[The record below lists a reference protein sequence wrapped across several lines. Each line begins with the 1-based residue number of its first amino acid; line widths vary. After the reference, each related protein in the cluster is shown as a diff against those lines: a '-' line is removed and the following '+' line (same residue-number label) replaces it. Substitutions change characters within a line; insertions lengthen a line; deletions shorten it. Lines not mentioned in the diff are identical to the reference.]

1 MSWITENKF
10 IAALGGGTLVGA
22 ILIYVVGSQGAGRYA
37 EAKEQYEAAAGE
49 AAGYERAPLYP
60 KPENRDGKR
69 KAIEEYRQSLDALQA
84 EFQRFRPEEIKNI
97 SPQEFTSRLL
107 AANNEVR
114 KALEDAGVMVPDAFF
129 LGFERYKTSL
139 ASTNTTGL
147 LDYQL
152 AAIKNVMLSLAKAKP
167 SELRN
172 LHRPILPEEEG
183 QAYTPAASDVA
194 RPFPLELTFTGPE
207 KAAREFISSL
217 VAPNNHFIVIRSLR
231 VSNEKKD
238 PPRAADAKFDK
249 PVEDTPAAPV
259 DLFGGGFVLPGE
271 DEEAAPE
278 AGAEAAPEQAE
289 EAAPAAQA
297 SDSSRILAPVLGDE
311 KVHVFVR
318 LDILKFLP
326 AKKLP

>member
-10 IAALGGGTLVGA
+10 VVALGGGTLLGA
-22 ILIYVVGSQGAGRYA
+22 VLLYVVGSQGASRYE
-37 EAKEQYEAAAGE
+37 EAKEQFEAAASE
-49 AAGYERAPLYP
+49 AAGYESSPLYP
-60 KPENRDGKR
+60 KAENRDGKR

-107 AANNEVR
+107 AANAEVG
-114 KALEDAGVMVPDAFF
+114 KAFEDAGVTAPDAFF

-139 ASTNTTGL
+139 ASTNTTGV

-152 AAIKNVMLSLAKAKP
+152 SAIKEVMLSLAKAKP
-167 SELRN
+167 SALRN
-172 LHRPILPEEEG
+172 LHRPLLPEEEG
-183 QAYTPAASDVA
+183 QAYKPAPSDVA

-207 KAAREFISSL
+207 KAAREFISSI
-217 VAPNNHFIVIRSLR
+217 VTPNNRFVVIRSLR
-231 VSNEKKD
+231 IANEKKD
-238 PPRAADAKFDK
+238 PPRAADAKFEK
-249 PVEDTPAAPV
+249 PAEAAPAAPA

-271 DEEAAPE
+271 DDAEPE
-278 AGAEAAPEQAE
+278 AGDEDAAD
-289 EAAPAAQA
+289 AATPAAKA

-311 KVHVFVR
+311 EVHVFLR
-318 LDILKFLP
+318 LDILQFLP